1 MGTHSVRKAL
11 AAAALLLGLLGCTS
25 TSDVMQSW
33 VGNTQH
39 DLILKWGPPTRTASD
54 GADGII
60 LIYEYTSSGQIP
72 GQAYVGAG
80 GVVFYTAPQST
91 QRTATR
97 MFYVNSAGVIYS
109 WRWQD

>member
-1 MGTHSVRKAL
+1 MPRRPAL
-11 AAAALLLGLLGCTS
+11 LFVAAAALLASLAGCSFAT
-25 TSDVMQSW
+25 TSDAMQSW

-54 GADGII
+54 GA
-60 LIYEYTSSGQIP
+60 
-72 GQAYVGAG
+72 G

-97 MFYVNSAGVIYS
+97 MFYVNREGVIYS

>member
-1 MGTHSVRKAL
+1 MGTHTARRVVITAT
-11 AAAALLLGLLGCTS
+11 LLLALTACT
-25 TSDVMQSW
+25 TVSDTMQSW
-33 VGNTQH
+33 VGSTQH

-54 GADGII
+54 GADGMI

-97 MFYVNSAGVIYS
+97 MFYVNSEGVIYS